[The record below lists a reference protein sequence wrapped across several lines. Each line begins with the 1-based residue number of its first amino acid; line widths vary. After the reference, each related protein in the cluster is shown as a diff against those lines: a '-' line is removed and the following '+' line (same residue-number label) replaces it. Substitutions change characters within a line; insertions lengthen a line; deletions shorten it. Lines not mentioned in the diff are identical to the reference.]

1 MRPVECLVCV
11 IGICGNEM
19 KITAKR
25 LNKILEAYPKD
36 ILLCIED
43 NEIVLGGRW
52 DDDHGCF
59 GILGTITEKDARAE
73 DV

>member
-1 MRPVECLVCV
+1 
-11 IGICGNEM
+11 M

-25 LNKILEAYPKD
+25 LNKILEAYPED
-36 ILLCIED
+36 ILLCIEG

-52 DDDHGCF
+52 DEKYGCF

-73 DV
+73 DA

>member
-1 MRPVECLVCV
+1 
-11 IGICGNEM
+11 M

-25 LNKILEAYPKD
+25 LNKILEAYPED

-52 DDDHGCF
+52 DEKYGCF
-59 GILGTITEKDARAE
+59 GILGTVTEKDARAE

>member
-1 MRPVECLVCV
+1 
-11 IGICGNEM
+11 M

-25 LNKILEAYPKD
+25 LNKILEKYP
-36 ILLCIED
+36 ED
-43 NEIVLGGRW
+43 VLICVEGSEIDLAGRW
-52 DDDHGCF
+52 DEHYGCF